1 MSAQHKMKDSI
12 PLFVPHSFRT
22 TESNKTG
29 SWRFL
34 RPRYD
39 EKTAPC
45 SAACPAGE
53 DIGRIEMLTARG
65 LFKEAW
71 ETILKENPLPAA
83 CGRVCLRPCEK
94 ECNRREFDEGIGIR
108 TMERFLADTAA
119 RYELKPSLERLSSQN
134 RKMAVVGAGP
144 AGLAAAYFLTR
155 LGYGCDVFE
164 SAPEPGG
171 VLRYGIP
178 AYRLPVGVLRAEIE
192 QICGTGFNLYC
203 QKPVTKA
210 FLEEIQSEYDAVFLG
225 CGRSRGVALHI
236 AGEEAGGVED
246 GLQFLQKVNRGE
258 APSFF
263 NAQVA
268 VIGGGNTAVDAA
280 RTVLRLGGRPLLV
293 YRRRREDMPAFEEEI
308 SMALEEGVQLLE
320 LWSPLRIEG
329 KGGQYL
335 LTLQQMKTV
344 DTSPGER
351 ARVEPVNPQTTQELR
366 VLHVI
371 KAVGLEAAE
380 EWQNPPVAQ
389 EGVLL
394 LTNSV
399 IVRGSP
405 VLAYGG
411 DLASRIKSVSHAV
424 ASGKEAAIALDILFH
439 KGPDHVLPGLETC
452 RVGNGSS
459 LSMEVYM
466 QGPRCARNRHVVTF
480 SEINTDH
487 FQFAP
492 KVAQPRLLREERVS
506 SFAEIDLRISAGL
519 AMKEAERCFNCGL
532 CNQCDNCRL
541 YCPDLAVVR
550 DDGSGGRSIDYDY
563 CKGCGICVVECPR
576 NAMSL
581 EKEAPPQSRRDS
593 QEEKL

>member
-39 EKTAPC
+39 EKTAPFVPC
-45 SAACPAGE
+45 QPAGE

-268 VIGGGNTAVDAA
+268 VIGGGNTAV
-280 RTVLRLGGRPLLV
+280 
-293 YRRRREDMPAFEEEI
+293 
-308 SMALEEGVQLLE
+308 
-320 LWSPLRIEG
+320 
-329 KGGQYL
+329 
-335 LTLQQMKTV
+335 
-344 DTSPGER
+344 
-351 ARVEPVNPQTTQELR
+351 
-366 VLHVI
+366 
-371 KAVGLEAAE
+371 
-380 EWQNPPVAQ
+380 
-389 EGVLL
+389 
-394 LTNSV
+394 
-399 IVRGSP
+399 
-405 VLAYGG
+405 
-411 DLASRIKSVSHAV
+411 
-424 ASGKEAAIALDILFH
+424 
-439 KGPDHVLPGLETC
+439 
-452 RVGNGSS
+452 
-459 LSMEVYM
+459 
-466 QGPRCARNRHVVTF
+466 
-480 SEINTDH
+480 
-487 FQFAP
+487 
-492 KVAQPRLLREERVS
+492 
-506 SFAEIDLRISAGL
+506 
-519 AMKEAERCFNCGL
+519 
-532 CNQCDNCRL
+532 
-541 YCPDLAVVR
+541 
-550 DDGSGGRSIDYDY
+550 
-563 CKGCGICVVECPR
+563 
-576 NAMSL
+576 
-581 EKEAPPQSRRDS
+581 
-593 QEEKL
+593 